1 MKKEVLLVLI
11 FIIWTSMACNE
22 TKENKKP
29 QPPVAKKIPKE
40 LTIHGDTRID
50 NYFWLRE
57 RDNPE
62 VIEYLN
68 AENAYT
74 DSVMA
79 HTKALQKKIYDE
91 IVSRIKQDDSSVPY
105 KKNGYYYY
113 VRYEKGGEYPIYCR
127 KKGSLDAEEEIMLN
141 VNEMAKGYAYYQVV
155 GLNVSEDNK
164 FLAFGVDTVS
174 RRKYTIYVKNLETG
188 ELLPDKI
195 SITTGGSTWSND
207 NKTLYYT
214 TKDPET
220 LRSNKI
226 FRHTLGSSQKNDF
239 LVFEEKDET
248 YSTFVYKSKSKKF
261 LIIGS
266 ESTLSTEYR
275 IADAN
280 ADNPEFQIFQAR
292 ERNLEYSIYHFND
305 KFYVLTNWDAQNFRL
320 METPD
325 TKTEKENWKEVI
337 PHRKDV
343 LLEDVDI
350 FKNYLV
356 LSERKNGLNQIRI
369 INQTDK
375 SDYYIDFEE
384 ETYSAWTTTNLDFD
398 TDILRYSY
406 TSLTTP
412 NSVYDFDMKT
422 KEKTLLKRDEVL
434 GDFDPANYEAK
445 RLYATAGDGTKI
457 PISLV
462 YRKDK
467 FKQDGNNPLLQY
479 AYGSYGYSMDPYFSS
494 VRLSLLDRGFVYA
507 IAHVRGGQEMGRQ
520 WYEDGKLLKKKNTF
534 TDFIACSEYLIEQ
547 KYTNPDKLFAMGGS
561 AGGLLMGAIANMRPD
576 LYKGIIAAVPWVDVV
591 TTMLDASIPL
601 TTSEYDEWGNP
612 NDKVY
617 YDYMLSYSPYD
628 NVKAQDYPNML
639 VTTGLHDSQV
649 QYFEPTKWVAKLR
662 AMKTDN
668 NLLLL
673 KINMDTGH
681 GGASGRFKRYEE
693 TALEYAFMLD
703 LLGINQ

>member
-1 MKKEVLLVLI
+1 MKKEVFYLLI
-11 FIIWTSMACNE
+11 FMILTSMACTENKE
-22 TKENKKP
+22 TKTP

-57 RDNPE
+57 RENPE
-62 VIEYLN
+62 VIEYLK

-79 HTKALQKKIYDE
+79 HTKDLQKKLYDE
-91 IVSRIKQDDSSVPY
+91 IVARIKQDDKSVPY
-105 KKNGYYYY
+105 KKNGYFYY

-127 KKGSLDAEEEIMLN
+127 KKGSLDAKEEIMLD
-141 VNEMAKGYAYYQVV
+141 VNEMAKGYAYYQLV

-164 FLAFGVDTVS
+164 LLAFGVDTVS

-226 FRHTLGSSQKNDF
+226 FRHTLGTEQENDK
-239 LVFEEKDET
+239 LIFEEKDET
-248 YSTFVYKSKSKKF
+248 FSTFVYKTKSKKF
-261 LIIGS
+261 LMIGS

-275 IADAN
+275 FADADAN
-280 ADNPEFQIFQAR
+280 NPEFKIFQAR
-292 ERNLEYSIYHFND
+292 EKDLEYSVYHFQD
-305 KFYVLTNWDAQNFRL
+305 KFYVLTNLDAKNFRL

-325 TKTEKENWKEVI
+325 TKTSKENWNEVI

-343 LLEDVDI
+343 LLEDVDV

-356 LSERKNGLNQIRI
+356 LSERKNGLNQIRV
-369 INQTDK
+369 INQNNK
-375 SDYYIDFEE
+375 SDYYIDFGE

-398 TDILRYSY
+398 TDILRYGY

-412 NSVYDFDMKT
+412 NSVYDFNMKT

-445 RLYATAGDGTKI
+445 RLYATADDGTKI

-467 FKQDGNNPLLQY
+467 FKQDGNSPCLQY

-576 LYKGIIAAVPWVDVV
+576 LYKGIIAQVPWVDVV

-612 NDKVY
+612 NNKEY

-628 NVKAQDYPNML
+628 NVKAQNYPNML

-662 AMKTDN
+662 DMKTDD

-673 KINMDTGH
+673 TINMDTGH
-681 GGASGRFKRYEE
+681 GGASGRFKRYKE

-703 LLGINQ
+703 LLGIKE